1 MNITG
6 SNGLQMFKD
15 IGKISPVA
23 LFSAEQIA

>member
-6 SNGLQMFKD
+6 SNRLHMFKD

-23 LFSAEQIA
+23 LFLAEQIA